1 MRFHVLTLF
10 PEAFEG
16 PVRHSM
22 LGRAIQR
29 GLISVQITD
38 IRSYT
43 RDAHGTADDYQFG
56 GGHGMVLKPEPIFDA
71 ATDVL
76 SSYYEKIPGEE
87 IPGEEV
93 RPTIPIVL
101 LSPQGRKLDQ
111 QLVLELAQAPA
122 LALICGHYAGV
133 DERVRTHLATHDVSI
148 GDYILTGGELA
159 AMVVIDAVSRFVPD
173 VVGSA
178 ENVLEDSITSGLL
191 QHSLYTRPAEF
202 RGIPV
207 PEILRSGHHREIDRW
222 RRRESLRRTL
232 EQRPDLLASAHLT
245 EADLAYLAELGHD
258 SSTSATAAASGDPLN
273 PEDSSQ
279 F

>member
-43 RDAHGTADDYQFG
+43 HDAHGTADDYQFG

-71 ATDVL
+71 AADTL
-76 SSYYEKIPGEE
+76 TPY
-87 IPGEEV
+87 GEEV
-93 RPTIPIVL
+93 SPSIPIVL

-191 QHSLYTRPAEF
+191 QHPLYTRPAEF
-202 RGIPV
+202 RGMDV
-207 PEILRSGHHREIDRW
+207 PEILRSGHHGEIDRW
-222 RRRESLRRTL
+222 RRQESLRRTL
-232 EQRPDLLASAHLT
+232 ERRPDLLESARLT
-245 EADLAYLAELGHD
+245 QADLTFLAELGYQAG
-258 SSTSATAAASGDPLN
+258 S
-273 PEDSSQ
+273 PETESCARQRDLP
-279 F
+279 

>member
-43 RDAHGTADDYQFG
+43 HDAHGTADDYQFG

-71 ATDVL
+71 VDDALTP
-76 SSYYEKIPGEE
+76 YGEE
-87 IPGEEV
+87 L
-93 RPTIPIVL
+93 RPAIPIVL
-101 LSPQGRKLDQ
+101 LSPQGHKLDQ

-258 SSTSATAAASGDPLN
+258 SSTSATAAAWGDALN
-273 PEDSSQ
+273 PEESSQ
-279 F
+279 S

>member
-1 MRFHVLTLF
+1 MQFHVLTLF

-71 ATDVL
+71 VQDTLSPYPTDTRESMPV
-76 SSYYEKIPGEE
+76 
-87 IPGEEV
+87 
-93 RPTIPIVL
+93 VL

-111 QLVLELAQAPA
+111 ALVLELAQAPG

-148 GDYILTGGELA
+148 GDYVLTGGELA
-159 AMVVIDAVSRFVPD
+159 AMVIIDAVSRFMPG

-178 ENVLEDSITSGLL
+178 DNVQEDSITSGLL
-191 QHSLYTRPAEF
+191 QHPLYTRPAEF
-202 RGIPV
+202 RGLEV
-207 PEILRSGHHREIDRW
+207 PEILRSGHHGEIDRW
-222 RRRESLRRTL
+222 RRQESLRRTL
-232 EQRPDLLASAHLT
+232 ERRPDLLET
-245 EADLAYLAELGHD
+245 ADLTRSDREFLASLGYSASSSQSHD
-258 SSTSATAAASGDPLN
+258 SASC
-273 PEDSSQ
+273 
-279 F
+279 